1 MFLERKPK
9 IIFYKN
15 KKIKIIL
22 KRVLIIQISGLKGK
36 LSYIIKFNNI
46 YIVRKNY
53 RFVFIMLRIWY
64 INHKNLLKQVYGI
77 GRKWK
82 YSLYNKTFL
91 FIKI

>member
-53 RFVFIMLRIWY
+53 RFVFIMLRI
-64 INHKNLLKQVYGI
+64 
-77 GRKWK
+77 
-82 YSLYNKTFL
+82 
-91 FIKI
+91 

>member
-1 MFLERKPK
+1 
-9 IIFYKN
+9 
-15 KKIKIIL
+15 
-22 KRVLIIQISGLKGK
+22 
-36 LSYIIKFNNI
+36 
-46 YIVRKNY
+46 
-53 RFVFIMLRIWY
+53 MLRIWY